1 MYAGCAGAVEN
12 EQAVEQEQGAH
23 RREDFAKGGWLA
35 ASQPISDRHSM
46 TLVSKPHWEKMTSEW
61 CLERLGLVVPH
72 M

>member
-46 TLVSKPHWEKMTSEW
+46 TLTCVEPHWDYAVS
-61 CLERLGLVVPH
+61 
-72 M
+72 